1 MVGTAFTPH
10 QDRRAGAGGCQVR
23 YVIKQGLRTQEGRLE
38 GQRHLPSTALSKPW
52 TGGPGSM
59 LLLIFVFPGRW
70 RVEGGGR
77 RSIWAEAKGLVQTP
91 AEL

>member
-1 MVGTAFTPH
+1 M
-10 QDRRAGAGGCQVR
+10 R

-38 GQRHLPSTALSKPW
+38 GQRHLPSAALSKPW

-70 RVEGGGR
+70 RVEGGAASGLR
-77 RSIWAEAKGLVQTP
+77 LKGWFKHLQSSKP
-91 AEL
+91 